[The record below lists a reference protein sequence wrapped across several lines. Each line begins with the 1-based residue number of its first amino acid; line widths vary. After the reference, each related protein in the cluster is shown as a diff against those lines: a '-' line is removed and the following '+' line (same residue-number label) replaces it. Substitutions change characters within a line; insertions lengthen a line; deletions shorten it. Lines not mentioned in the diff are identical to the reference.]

1 MGVLDELS
9 DKANSLLDKY
19 GLNNVVKRQT
29 QLYDSSKNTI
39 LVAGIPLVGVVSSSI
54 NAENILKQEQGVDV
68 NYTVYY
74 ETIES
79 STLTITLLPT
89 SPSNDLLKD
98 LRVAQQKTKGW
109 FSVSVHENGK
119 LEGVYK
125 AYILSMTQKDMQ
137 IDSNDRVYVLALNQ
151 YAPNLMRTQE
161 INETTQSATTVEETI
176 SQSSIATTVSEV
188 TQQIENIPNTQV
200 AILEDKPVGGNISIV
215 PVDAVGIVLGNNE

>member
-9 DKANSLLDKY
+9 DKANSLLGKY

-54 NAENILKQEQGVDV
+54 NAENILKQEQGIDV

-79 STLTITLLPT
+79 NTLTVTILPT

-98 LRVAQQKTKGW
+98 LRNTQQKTKGW

-125 AYILSMTQKDMQ
+125 AYILSMPQKDMQ
-137 IDSNDRVYVLALNQ
+137 TDSNDRVYVLALNQ
-151 YAPNLMRTQE
+151 YAPNLMRVQE
-161 INETTQSATTVEETI
+161 INETTSSATTVEDTV
-176 SQSSIATTVSEV
+176 SQSSTATQISEV

-200 AILEDKPVGGNISIV
+200 TVLEDNPVGGNV
-215 PVDAVGIVLGNNE
+215 VCFPTVNNDK

>member
-9 DKANSLLDKY
+9 NKANSLLDKY

-68 NYTVYY
+68 NYTIYY

-79 STLTITLLPT
+79 NTLTITLLPT

-137 IDSNDRVYVLALNQ
+137 IDSNDRVYVLALNP

-176 SQSSIATTVSEV
+176 SQPSTATTVSEV

-200 AILEDKPVGGNISIV
+200 AVLEDKPVGGNVVCFPTAS
-215 PVDAVGIVLGNNE
+215 NNK

>member
-19 GLNNVVKRQT
+19 GLNSVVKRQT

-54 NAENILKQEQGVDV
+54 NAENILKQEQGIDV

-89 SPSNDLLKD
+89 APSNDLFKD
-98 LRVAQQKTKGW
+98 LRIAQQKTKGW

-125 AYILSMTQKDMQ
+125 AYILSMPQKDMQ
-137 IDSNDRVYVLALNQ
+137 TDSNDRVYVLALNQ
-151 YAPNLMRTQE
+151 YAPNLMRIQE
-161 INETTQSATTVEETI
+161 INETTSSATTVEAI
-176 SQSSIATTVSEV
+176 SQSSTPTTLSEV

-200 AILEDKPVGGNISIV
+200 TVLENNPVGGNV
-215 PVDAVGIVLGNNE
+215 VCFPTVNNNK

>member
-9 DKANSLLDKY
+9 DKANSLLGKY

-54 NAENILKQEQGVDV
+54 NAENILKQEQGIDV
-68 NYTVYY
+68 NDTTYY

-79 STLTITLLPT
+79 NTLTITLLPT

-98 LRVAQQKTKGW
+98 LRNAQQKTKGW

-125 AYILSMTQKDMQ
+125 AYILSMPQKDMQ
-137 IDSNDRVYVLALNQ
+137 TDSNDRVYVLALNQ
-151 YAPNLMRTQE
+151 YAPNLMRVQE
-161 INETTQSATTVEETI
+161 INETTSSATTI
-176 SQSSIATTVSEV
+176 SQSSTATQISEV

-200 AILEDKPVGGNISIV
+200 AVLEDSPVGGNISIV
-215 PVDAVGIVLGNNE
+215 PVDTVGIVLGNNN